1 MTHAMLEAA
10 RPVEGGCSWLCS
22 PQPTAGWAAAPL
34 LPSCKE
40 WVALDNMECINDLF
54 HTMGY
59 AVEGRIAAHSFPML
73 TQGMSQPH
81 LFHCCLPL
89 RLPLNLLCS
98 SVALTNG
105 DQGTVSTAGQERSH
119 AWGELSLCFCHQQ
132 PGRCLEPRIPLEMV
146 SYHIYPS
153 GNKPAVRTR
162 VRPSSRRPVSC
173 KRPGI
178 FGKEKKKKPKQF
190 ASTIYFFLPFLTLR
204 SHKCFFCTFAVKE
217 TLSSRRSKS
226 Q

>member
-22 PQPTAGWAAAPL
+22 LQPTAGWAAAPL

-40 WVALDNMECINDLF
+40 WVALNNMECINDLF

-81 LFHCCLPL
+81 LFHCGLPL

-119 AWGELSLCFCHQQ
+119 ARGELSLCFCHQQ

-178 FGKEKKKKPKQF
+178 FGKEKKKKPK
-190 ASTIYFFLPFLTLR
+190 TICFHYLFLSPVLDPEIAQMFFLHLRCERDTLI
-204 SHKCFFCTFAVKE
+204 KE
-217 TLSSRRSKS
+217 E
-226 Q
+226 

>member
-40 WVALDNMECINDLF
+40 WVALNNMECINDLF

-81 LFHCCLPL
+81 LFHCGLPL

-173 KRPGI
+173 KRPRI
-178 FGKEKKKKPKQF
+178 FGKEKKKKPK
-190 ASTIYFFLPFLTLR
+190 TICFHYLFLSPVLDPEIAQMFFLHLRCERDTLI
-204 SHKCFFCTFAVKE
+204 KE
-217 TLSSRRSKS
+217 E
-226 Q
+226 